1 MKFNIIEQNAL
12 FYPSK
17 IDFENLLKDVF
28 SKIKE
33 YDEDITWF
41 LCSEE
46 QLYKINNKFFHPQLK
61 IPYIPTYNPPYIPFN
76 CKPIYWL
83 SFPDEKE
90 IYISTETI
98 IKHFNN
104 KFLNDNIINFNLCR
118 SIVKPEL
125 PFLVDVIIDEF
136 THIKTKKDHGTK
148 LYDTTFLKYKNLYIN
163 KTTPE

>member
-46 QLYKINNKFFHPQLK
+46 QLYKINNKFFHP
-61 IPYIPTYNPPYIPFN
+61 
-76 CKPIYWL
+76 
-83 SFPDEKE
+83 
-90 IYISTETI
+90 
-98 IKHFNN
+98 
-104 KFLNDNIINFNLCR
+104 R
-118 SIVKPEL
+118 
-125 PFLVDVIIDEF
+125 
-136 THIKTKKDHGTK
+136 IKTRGHKD
-148 LYDTTFLKYKNLYIN
+148 NL
-163 KTTPE
+163 

>member
-46 QLYKINNKFFHPQLK
+46 QLYKINNKFLK
-61 IPYIPTYNPPYIPFN
+61 SDIV
-76 CKPIYWL
+76 WL
-83 SFPDEKE
+83 F
-90 IYISTETI
+90 
-98 IKHFNN
+98 
-104 KFLNDNIINFNLCR
+104 
-118 SIVKPEL
+118 
-125 PFLVDVIIDEF
+125 
-136 THIKTKKDHGTK
+136 
-148 LYDTTFLKYKNLYIN
+148 
-163 KTTPE
+163 